1 MAVAATPGRGEGR
14 AKARARADATACG
27 VRGAVTRAVRRMT
40 GAATRNAPPVPLGCH
55 ILKRP
60 RFFIADSANAGRGV
74 ARSAGRARVG
84 AAGTPRADAHGPSRG
99 TTRPSDVGRGNARD
113 RLAAREWSLFC
124 LDCPLAQIRSGDEKS
139 AGVVPENRPVSSNS
153 PAPSGQSGARGEE
166 RTRRRCAPVRSPR

>member
-74 ARSAGRARVG
+74 ARSAGRPRVG

-99 TTRPSDVGRGNARD
+99 TTRPSDDVGRGSARD

-124 LDCPLAQIRSGDEKS
+124 LTAHSRRSGHTKS
-139 AGVVPENRPVSSNS
+139 QPRDSQPLSLKTDPCHRIPPRPRGRAGR
-153 PAPSGQSGARGEE
+153 AARSGRGVGALL
-166 RTRRRCAPVRSPR
+166 